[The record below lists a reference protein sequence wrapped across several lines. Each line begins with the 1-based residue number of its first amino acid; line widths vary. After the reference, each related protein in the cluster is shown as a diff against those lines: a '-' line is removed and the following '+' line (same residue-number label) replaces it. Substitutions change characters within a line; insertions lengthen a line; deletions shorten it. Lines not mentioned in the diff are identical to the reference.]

1 MRTSNPTNQLAAKMN
16 PDRMKADGC
25 KTIIC
30 SAVVQKA
37 EIAS

>member
-1 MRTSNPTNQLAAKMN
+1 MN

-37 EIAS
+37 EIASWRKR